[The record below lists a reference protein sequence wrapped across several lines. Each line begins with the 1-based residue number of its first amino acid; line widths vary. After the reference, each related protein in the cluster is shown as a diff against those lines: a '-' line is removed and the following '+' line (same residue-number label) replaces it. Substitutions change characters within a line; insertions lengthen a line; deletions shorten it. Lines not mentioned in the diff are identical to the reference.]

1 MCLVL
6 RLSRT
11 WDQIEFSFTFGI
23 RAFFAFVLHFR
34 VLLWVLLNLENFGF
48 HMAFNS
54 FQSQKFVLNHRE
66 LIFGYVSAFR
76 VKIGMK
82 SKDLKLSFG

>member
-1 MCLVL
+1 
-6 RLSRT
+6 
-11 WDQIEFSFTFGI
+11 
-23 RAFFAFVLHFR
+23 
-34 VLLWVLLNLENFGF
+34 
-48 HMAFNS
+48 MAFNS

-82 SKDLKLSFG
+82 SKALKLSFG